1 MRNCTQFEEQNTS
14 IKPDEDCIN
23 MLNDL
28 NNRSGKAIL
37 MSRQRFLIISWIDDE
52 FIRSFKLSDEAE
64 TRNKNWVTMDFP
76 K

>member
-1 MRNCTQFEEQNTS
+1 MRNSTQFEEQNTS

-52 FIRSFKLSDEAE
+52 FIRSF
-64 TRNKNWVTMDFP
+64 
-76 K
+76 